1 MANSS
6 DWIAALAEPEPH
18 TAPRWFETVG
28 APGGFC
34 EALPFARALEDG
46 PCPDNPAPSPREPDP
61 PEPTSDHDA
70 LAQAFADGEAAGRA
84 AAQSEAEQLARHQRA
99 LRLSFRALDE
109 AALEVLAR
117 ELTDT
122 VIALCDQTLADCAVD
137 PDRLL
142 ARCQEAA
149 RRLGGGAGD
158 AVLRLHPDDLAMLD
172 EAALAGWQI
181 APDAA
186 LERGGLRL
194 EGADGAVADGP
205 AEWRRAIAAALGA

>member
-6 DWIAALAEPEPH
+6 DWIAALAEPEARA
-18 TAPRWFETVG
+18 APRWFESVG
-28 APGGFC
+28 SPAGFC
-34 EALPFARALEDG
+34 EALPFGKALEQW
-46 PCPDNPAPSPREPDP
+46 PCPDEFAPPPSEPDTP
-61 PEPTSDHDA
+61 APTSDQDA
-70 LAQAFADGEAAGRA
+70 VAQAFADGEAAGRA
-84 AAQSEAEQLARHQRA
+84 AALAEAEQLARHQRA

-109 AALEVLAR
+109 TALEVLAR
-117 ELTDT
+117 ELSDT
-122 VIALCDQTLADCAVD
+122 VIALCDQTLADCAID

-142 ARCQEAA
+142 ERCQEAA
-149 RRLGGGAGD
+149 RRLGSGAGD

-172 EAALAGWQI
+172 DAALAGWQI

-205 AEWRRAIAAALGA
+205 AEWRRAIAVALGA